1 MKYPLSPFPS
11 NIPSPDDLWG
21 NYNIPHWS
29 EYENF
34 RFAFDLRTYA
44 LFIFFSSQN
53 AASTLISCIGKI
65 LKKAKETETDYD
77 SIRKELNSEEIKE
90 CLEKDPTMVEA
101 HIFAALINSENGNN
115 KAAEQ
120 NL

>member
-90 CLEKDPTMVEA
+90 CLENDKENRMKYSAE
-101 HIFAALINSENGNN
+101 ING
-115 KAAEQ
+115 KIIPIGGFG
-120 NL
+120 

>member
-1 MKYPLSPFPS
+1 MLAKCKWLGHETS
-11 NIPSPDDLWG
+11 
-21 NYNIPHWS
+21 
-29 EYENF
+29 
-34 RFAFDLRTYA
+34 AA
-44 LFIFFSSQN
+44 L
-53 AASTLISCIGKI
+53 K
-65 LKKAKETETDYD
+65 
-77 SIRKELNSEEIKE
+77 EIKE